1 MAPSSSSSL
10 DLHYERPK
18 WYRLAI
24 YDTLLWL
31 LSVIFDC
38 FPRIRPRG
46 AFKIPR
52 EGPVIFVAAP
62 HHNQFVDP
70 VLLMN
75 QIKKRPIEEFR
86 FNCCQVL

>member
-1 MAPSSSSSL
+1 MILYYGYYQLSL
-10 DLHYERPK
+10 IVFSE
-18 WYRLAI
+18 
-24 YDTLLWL
+24 
-31 LSVIFDC
+31 
-38 FPRIRPRG
+38 IRPRG

-86 FNCCQVL
+86 F